1 MTHKFVKGSEE
12 FNGSRMR
19 KLILSVN
26 ITLDGFMA
34 GENGELDWHFA
45 HWNNEQM
52 ETALDQLR
60 GIDTILLGRIAYE
73 NMALHWP
80 KAERSRSNTAVDRE
94 YAQTMNR
101 VQKIVFSKTLNK
113 ASWNNTMLLN
123 EISREK
129 ILQLKTLPGKD
140 MIIWGGVTLASAFI
154 EQNLFDE
161 YRISIAPIVI
171 GKGQSISK
179 NVTKGLRLKLLN
191 TQIFSNGVVTMTYR
205 NRDW

>member
-1 MTHKFVKGSEE
+1 
-12 FNGSRMR
+12 
-19 KLILSVN
+19 
-26 ITLDGFMA
+26 
-34 GENGELDWHFA
+34 
-45 HWNNEQM
+45 M

-60 GIDTILLGRIAYE
+60 GIDTILLGRVAYE
-73 NMALHWP
+73 NMAVHWP
-80 KAERSRSNTAVDRE
+80 KAERSKNNTAIDRE

-101 VQKIVFSKTLNK
+101 VQKIVFSKTLEK
-113 ASWNNTMLLN
+113 TSWNNSMLLN

-129 ILQLKTLPGKD
+129 IQQLKTLSGKD

-154 EQNLFDE
+154 ERNLFDE

-171 GKGQSISK
+171 GKGMSISK
-179 NVTKGLRLKLLN
+179 NITRGLRLKLLN